1 MTPLRRAALLGVILA
16 STGVPSW
23 STAQELSLGGAFAAD
38 PTAPVEVTSE
48 ALNVDQATGAATFTG
63 DVVIGQ
69 GDLRLQAGEVEVRY
83 DEATSAIARLLA
95 TGGVTLATPSEA
107 AEAEAADYDLAAQT
121 LTLTG
126 EVLLTQG
133 PSAISADRMVVDLAS
148 GTARMEGNVRT
159 ILQQAAP

>member
-1 MTPLRRAALLGVILA
+1 MTPLRRAALLGVLLI
-16 STGVPSW
+16 PSW
-23 STAQELSLGGAFAAD
+23 GAAQDLSLGGAFATD

-63 DVVIGQ
+63 NVVIGQ

-107 AEAEAADYDLAAQT
+107 AEVGRLVEAHAKTIEVVELHARLERLER
-121 LTLTG
+121 LTS
-126 EVLLTQG
+126 Q
-133 PSAISADRMVVDLAS
+133 
-148 GTARMEGNVRT
+148 
-159 ILQQAAP
+159 